1 MIELASKRI
10 VIRPMRSDELDLWLA
25 GRAGLG
31 REALPGG
38 SGERE
43 RLRARIER
51 SGTFRDSEID
61 LVIEVEGRLAG
72 HIQTYRPPNRA
83 LPDGFYEI
91 GVALYDSV
99 ERGKGL
105 GTEAVHLFVNW
116 LFEQGAEG
124 VQGGTAVTNQP
135 MRRVFEK
142 LGFRVTRRLGV
153 EGVEELLFEV
163 TKAEWKEAVSPS

>member
-1 MIELASKRI
+1 VIELSSERI
-10 VIRPMRSDELDLWLA
+10 VIRPMRGDELDVWLA
-25 GRAGLG
+25 GRASLG

-38 SGERE
+38 SGEHE

-51 SGTFRDSEID
+51 SGTFRDGEID
-61 LVIEVEGRLAG
+61 LAIEVEGRLAG
-72 HIQTYRPPNRA
+72 HIQTYRPTNRS

-91 GVALYDSV
+91 GVALYDSA

-105 GTEAVHLFVNW
+105 GTEAVRLFVNW

-142 LGFRVTRRLGV
+142 LGFRVTRKLDV
-153 EGVEELLFEV
+153 EGVEELLFALN
-163 TKAEWKEAVSPS
+163 KAKWKEAASPS